1 MSAFSEGIIPRPD
14 ARSARAEQEHVMSAL
29 EACLRRAPG
38 SWRASVSGRG
48 VVAHT
53 WILDIVRLE
62 DGASGRVLVDERS
75 ADPAAPLRR
84 ALAVL
89 SPTGML

>member
-1 MSAFSEGIIPRPD
+1 
-14 ARSARAEQEHVMSAL
+14 MSAL
-29 EACLRRAPG
+29 EDCLRRVPG
-38 SWRASVSGRG
+38 SWRASVSGGG

-89 SPTGML
+89 SPAEKL

>member
-1 MSAFSEGIIPRPD
+1 VAASRG
-14 ARSARAEQEHVMSAL
+14 EQEQVMSAL
-29 EACLRRAPG
+29 EDCLRRAPG
-38 SWRASVSGRG
+38 SWRASVSGGG

-89 SPTGML
+89 SPAE